1 MFNVLKRIGTSP
13 KTCTNRPIFKLM
25 QSSGLLLVSRAVF
38 LGGVAA
44 AAPAGERRLAAVEIK
59 HPLVGFVYEPV
70 GRPGVVILL
79 AEFQPDKERT
89 AVGT

>member
-25 QSSGLLLVSRAVF
+25 QSSGLLLISWAVF

-44 AAPAGERRLAAVEIK
+44 AAPAG
-59 HPLVGFVYEPV
+59 
-70 GRPGVVILL
+70 
-79 AEFQPDKERT
+79 
-89 AVGT
+89 